1 VKKLTI
7 GLVVTELILFVIV
20 AVWLQSPGE
29 SGAPAAP
36 GFTGDFGQFTA
47 IKPRPPAPRQ
57 TIVDGTGTVVS
68 LSRFRGRVL
77 LLNFWATWCGPCKR
91 EMPALDRLQAALG
104 GPAFAVIT
112 VSVDRKGKAVVAPWL
127 RANGLGNLPLYLDPG
142 RRLFR
147 AFGATGL
154 PTSFVIDH
162 RGRVAGVIEG
172 AAEWDSAAAKAFLG
186 YFIRAARA
194 GS

>member
-1 VKKLTI
+1 M
-7 GLVVTELILFVIV
+7 GLVIAELILFAVV
-20 AVWLQSPGE
+20 AMRLQSPLETGVT
-29 SGAPAAP
+29 APP
-36 GFTGDFGQFTA
+36 GFGGDFEQFTA

-57 TIVDGTGTVVS
+57 TMVDGNGTAVS

-112 VSVDRKGKAVVAPWL
+112 ISIDRKGKAVVAPWL
-127 RANGLGNLPLYLDPG
+127 RENGLANLPLYLDPG

-147 AFGATGL
+147 AFGGTGL
-154 PTSFVIDH
+154 PTSYVIDH
-162 RGRVAGVIEG
+162 RGRVAGVIIG
-172 AAEWDSAAAKAFLG
+172 PAEWDSAAAKAFLG
-186 YFIRAARA
+186 YFIHAARA